1 VSLAGYYQGSTLEG
15 GAMKKTYV
23 TIAYVVLT
31 LAALLVAAGAP
42 IPWSGT

>member
-1 VSLAGYYQGSTLEG
+1 
-15 GAMKKTYV
+15 MKKTYV

-42 IPWSGT
+42 IPWSGTGGGKFIGAIIGLGL